1 MKGGIDYEILG
12 IQSIQKK
19 GTYFA
24 IKGKNIRVAVKED
37 KDTGMELVVVYNG
50 KETYSLLRR
59 KPGDFEIDIDYM
71 KMISI
76 Y

>member
-1 MKGGIDYEILG
+1 MKYRVFNPYR
-12 IQSIQKK
+12 KK

-24 IKGKNIRVAVKED
+24 IKGENIRVTVKED
-37 KDTGMELVVVYNG
+37 EDTGLEMVVVFNG

-59 KPGDFEIDIDYM
+59 KSGDFEIDIDYM

>member
-1 MKGGIDYEILG
+1 MESGKKYWIFNPYK
-12 IQSIQKK
+12 KK

-37 KDTGMELVVVYNG
+37 KDTGLEMVVVFNG

-59 KPGDFEIDIDYM
+59 KSDDFEIDIDYM

-76 Y
+76 H

>member
-1 MKGGIDYEILG
+1 MKYWVFNPCK
-12 IQSIQKK
+12 KK

-37 KDTGMELVVVYNG
+37 KDTGLGMVVVFDG

-59 KPGDFEIDIDYM
+59 KSGDFEIDIDYM
-71 KMISI
+71 KMIRKVNHD
-76 Y
+76 

>member
-1 MKGGIDYEILG
+1 MKYLVFNPCR
-12 IQSIQKK
+12 KK
-19 GTYFA
+19 RAYFA
-24 IKGKNIRVAVKED
+24 IKGKNIRVAVKEV

-50 KETYSLLRR
+50 KETYQLMRR
-59 KPGDFEIDIDYM
+59 KSGDFEIDIDYM

>member
-1 MKGGIDYEILG
+1 MKYWVFNPYK
-12 IQSIQKK
+12 KK

-24 IKGKNIRVAVKED
+24 IKGKNIRVTVKED
-37 KDTGMELVVVYNG
+37 KDPGMGLVVVYNG

-59 KPGDFEIDIDYM
+59 KSGEFEIDIDYM